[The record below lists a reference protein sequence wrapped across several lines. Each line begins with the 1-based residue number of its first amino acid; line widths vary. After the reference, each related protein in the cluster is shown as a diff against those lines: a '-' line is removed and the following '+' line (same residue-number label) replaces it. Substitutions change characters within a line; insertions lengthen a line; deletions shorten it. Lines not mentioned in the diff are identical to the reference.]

1 MDVSELTLGGSI
13 VLNGSGS
20 VKVIKSYTAVLMSGL
35 REQLYQ
41 RLHRLREIS
50 GTEDDT
56 ILEALVSP
64 DDDISVT
71 EVWATV
77 LETVPSW
84 NTPSCSCW
92 MTSRKGR
99 RLWLYFPPHESEYS
113 QLQSGATSPPFN
125 CVSLEV
131 QLGKGLESWSSSI
144 FYPSTSQNQLTLSSK
159 YECTNKTMII

>member
-20 VKVIKSYTAVLMSGL
+20 VKVIKSYTAVLMRGL

-77 LETVPSW
+77 LETVPS
-84 NTPSCSCW
+84 
-92 MTSRKGR
+92 
-99 RLWLYFPPHESEYS
+99 
-113 QLQSGATSPPFN
+113 
-125 CVSLEV
+125 
-131 QLGKGLESWSSSI
+131 
-144 FYPSTSQNQLTLSSK
+144 
-159 YECTNKTMII
+159 